1 MTTVL
6 VSKGQEQNNGF
17 PHLQAY
23 RLIRAYAA
31 AEAGDLSIANRFVVL
46 QLFGMY
52 VHVQLLISLV
62 LGTVKP
68 SRRLL
73 CGDLFT
79 SRRQCWSN

>member
-31 AEAGDLSIANRFVVL
+31 AEAGGLSIANRFVVVL

-52 VHVQLLISLV
+52 VHVSLV